1 MTTNQKRNYKDRQYG
16 DQKCEDTK
24 GVIRSHK
31 YKDRQY
37 GDQKCEDTKGV
48 IRSRKYKDRQY
59 GDQSKNEKGTNKDL
73 HKSADKTND

>member
-1 MTTNQKRNYKDRQYG
+1 MHMIIGSQTAIQFETHNYSVIRSRKSKDRQYN

-24 GVIRSHK
+24 EVIRRRK

-48 IRSRKYKDRQY
+48 IRRRKYKNRQY
-59 GDQSKNEKGTNKDL
+59 GD
-73 HKSADKTND
+73 H

>member
-1 MTTNQKRNYKDRQYG
+1 
-16 DQKCEDTK
+16 
-24 GVIRSHK
+24 
-31 YKDRQY
+31 
-37 GDQKCEDTKGV
+37 V

>member
-1 MTTNQKRNYKDRQYG
+1 VTTNQKRNYKDRQYG

-48 IRSRKYKDRQY
+48 IRSVSIRTDNTVTKSVQIL
-59 GDQSKNEKGTNKDL
+59 KG
-73 HKSADKTND
+73 